1 MWLERPIWMLR
12 YHLSS
17 WLMSAAMAIIPSP
30 RYRAELRRRVYAYR
44 DEVIAEVSAQRIV
57 GAKQNQQ

>member
-1 MWLERPIWMLR
+1 MWLTRPIWMLR

-17 WLMSAAMAIIPSP
+17 GLMTAAMAVMPSP

-44 DEVIAEVSAQRIV
+44 NEVIAEVLAQRALDV
-57 GAKQNQQ
+57 KQR